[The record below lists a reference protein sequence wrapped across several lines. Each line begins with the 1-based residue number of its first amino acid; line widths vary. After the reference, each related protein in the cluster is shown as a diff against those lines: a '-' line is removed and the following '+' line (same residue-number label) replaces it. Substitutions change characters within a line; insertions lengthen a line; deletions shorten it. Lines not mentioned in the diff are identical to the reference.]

1 VTAKHRLAPGW
12 RAGLLIGG
20 LLVILGPV
28 LFVVLGLG
36 VGEPVPMT
44 TYRLC
49 DPRYEEPEPDFCAEM
64 RLITPPPRR

>member
-1 VTAKHRLAPGW
+1 
-12 RAGLLIGG
+12 
-20 LLVILGPV
+20 
-28 LFVVLGLG
+28 VVLANW

-64 RLITPPPRR
+64 RLITPPPFRR